1 MSQTSRHIQEQTLE
15 QKQGFSQF
23 QFQLTRLLELPI
35 EGLEERVRTEVMENP
50 ALEELDEEEISMA
63 SVSDFSEEGG
73 DVTDDN
79 MIGEEDVDE
88 SPDTYTTD
96 VDEQYLEALGDYRT
110 LDDIPDYA
118 LADRNNSEEVKSV
131 EIPFEA
137 ATSFYELLKEQLTET
152 TLDTRG
158 REIAEYLIGSL
169 DDDGLLRK
177 QIGSIVEELLLY
189 HGIDTTENEVM
200 DVLRHIQSFDPVGV
214 GAQSLREC
222 LLIQLYR
229 KKQSINTLH
238 AIYILEHYYDDFS
251 NKRWERIRERM
262 KISEERLTQALEE
275 LTGLNPRPGSSLSE
289 SIGRGQQG
297 IIPDVIVRVDDN
309 ENVVFNL
316 NNSHIPDLKVSTT
329 YQRMMKEY
337 QSEKETRQTREAVL
351 FLKQKIDSAQ
361 TFIDMLAQRE
371 ATIIAVMEAIIAM
384 QRDFFLEG
392 DECLLKPMLMKD
404 VAEATGLD
412 ISTVSR
418 VSSSKFV
425 ETNHGI
431 FPIKFFFGDAY
442 HKPILQKEIVESGE
456 SMGRV
461 SEEEPMT
468 QRRIRAIIRQFI
480 EEEDKNAPL
489 TDEEMTAMLKEQG
502 YDLARRTVAKYR
514 QQMGIP
520 VARMRR

>member
-15 QKQGFSQF
+15 QRQGISQF

-50 ALEELDEEEISMA
+50 ALEESDEGEMPVLETSEFGYETDDAADENMADEEE
-63 SVSDFSEEGG
+63 
-73 DVTDDN
+73 
-79 MIGEEDVDE
+79 VDE
-88 SPDTYTTD
+88 TPESYTTD
-96 VDEQYLEALGDYRT
+96 VDEQYLETLGDYRT

-118 LADRNNSEEVKSV
+118 LTDRNSPEEVKAI
-131 EIPFEA
+131 EIPFA
-137 ATSFYELLKEQLTET
+137 ASTSFYEQLKEQLAET
-152 TLDTRG
+152 TLDMRG

-177 QIGSIVEELLLY
+177 QVESIVEELVLY
-189 HGIDTTENEVM
+189 HGIDTTQDEVM
-200 DVLRHIQSFDPVGV
+200 DVLHHIQRFDPAGV

-222 LLIQLYR
+222 LLIQLKR
-229 KKQSINTLH
+229 KKQGINTSD

-262 KISEERLTQALEE
+262 KISEENLAQAIEE

-289 SIGRGQQG
+289 SVGRGQQG

-316 NNSHIPDLKVSTT
+316 NNSHIPDLKVSAT
-329 YQRMMKEY
+329 YQRMMKEC

-351 FLKQKIDSAQ
+351 FLKQKIDAAQ
-361 TFIDMLAQRE
+361 AFIDMLTQRE
-371 ATIIAVMEAIIAM
+371 TTIMAVMQAIVTM

-418 VSSSKFV
+418 VSSSKYV

-431 FPIKFFFGDAY
+431 FPVKFFFGDVY
-442 HKPILQKEIVESGE
+442 HKPVPQKEVTESREG
-456 SMGRV
+456 MG
-461 SEEEPMT
+461 STSDEEPMT
-468 QRRIRAIIRQFI
+468 QRKIRVIIRQFI